1 MAELPE
7 NISDTRVKNSEI
19 SFASLLLDQNTSY
32 AFLSIDIILLT
43 ILFYF
48 HYLLYMMLKREDQK
62 KSQDFMK
69 DLLKSYIVIT
79 PGTYL
84 YIFAYINILTTR
96 PEPPSHLIGHWFCDA
111 FETVGHATIVYIGGF
126 SVFVASMK
134 YWFII
139 KYDVAMKYGESKA
152 RNVAFIAHLM
162 IPLIMGIL
170 NSVSNGNRD
179 QIFWI
184 EHCWGFQ
191 GRYDTITAGNEVS
204 EKLANVFCLNNQYEE
219 VNNFFGTND
228 TTAVAAT
235 HTLRGICAGVKVF
248 YIIFLSNGMEL
259 VIYGFVVNYLYKL
272 VHCVNK
278 YYSNFYASI
287 LGKHK
292 IIMRRFKAAPILDF
306 LGCTIRQEIKLRRN
320 FRAKVKRR
328 ICAKEGIRFGRSCS
342 FWTTL

>member
-1 MAELPE
+1 MAEFSG
-7 NISDTRVKNSEI
+7 NISDIRSKNSEI

-32 AFLSIDIILLT
+32 VFLSIDIILLT

-69 DLLKSYIVIT
+69 DLLKSYILIT

-96 PEPPSHLIGHWFCDA
+96 SEPPSHLIGHWFCDA

-152 RNVAFIAHLM
+152 RKVAFIAHLM

-191 GRYDTITAGNEVS
+191 GRYDTTTAGNEVS

-219 VNNFFGTND
+219 IDNFFGTND
-228 TTAVAAT
+228 TRAVAAT

-259 VIYGFVVNYLYKL
+259 VIYGFVVKYLYRL
-272 VHCVNK
+272 VDCAIK
-278 YYSNFYASI
+278 YYSNFYSCI
-287 LGKHK
+287 L
-292 IIMRRFKAAPILDF
+292 I
-306 LGCTIRQEIKLRRN
+306 E
-320 FRAKVKRR
+320 
-328 ICAKEGIRFGRSCS
+328 
-342 FWTTL
+342 

>member
-1 MAELPE
+1 MVEFSG
-7 NISDTRVKNSEI
+7 NISDIGLKYSEI

-32 AFLSIDIILLT
+32 VFLSIDIILLT

-69 DLLKSYIVIT
+69 DLLKSYILIT

-84 YIFAYINILTTR
+84 YIFAYINILTIR
-96 PEPPSHLIGHWFCDA
+96 SEPPSYLIGHWFCDA

-152 RNVAFIAHLM
+152 RKVAFIAHLM

-170 NSVSNGNRD
+170 NAVSNGNRD

-191 GRYDTITAGNEVS
+191 GRYDTSTAGNEVS
-204 EKLANVFCLNNQYEE
+204 EKLANLFCLNNQYDE

-228 TTAVAAT
+228 TRAVAAT

-259 VIYGFVVNYLYKL
+259 VIYGFVVNYLYRL
-272 VHCVNK
+272 VHCANE
-278 YYSNFYASI
+278 YYSNLYRTPRSLCAVVMPLFLI
-287 LGKHK
+287 L
-292 IIMRRFKAAPILDF
+292 
-306 LGCTIRQEIKLRRN
+306 
-320 FRAKVKRR
+320 
-328 ICAKEGIRFGRSCS
+328 
-342 FWTTL
+342 

>member
-287 LGKHK
+287 LDHY
-292 IIMRRFKAAPILDF
+292 APF
-306 LGCTIRQEIKLRRN
+306 
-320 FRAKVKRR
+320 
-328 ICAKEGIRFGRSCS
+328 
-342 FWTTL
+342 

>member
-1 MAELPE
+1 MAEFSG
-7 NISDTRVKNSEI
+7 NISDIRSKNSEI

-32 AFLSIDIILLT
+32 VFLSIDIILLT

-69 DLLKSYIVIT
+69 DLLKSYILIT
-79 PGTYL
+79 PVTYL

-96 PEPPSHLIGHWFCDA
+96 PEPPSQLIGHWFCDA

-152 RNVAFIAHLM
+152 RKVAFIAHLM

-170 NSVSNGNRD
+170 NAVSNGNRD

-191 GRYDTITAGNEVS
+191 GRYDSTASGNDVS

-259 VIYGFVVNYLYKL
+259 VIYGFVVKYLYRL
-272 VHCVNK
+272 VDFAIK
-278 YYSNFYASI
+278 YFSNFYSCI
-287 LGKHK
+287 L
-292 IIMRRFKAAPILDF
+292 
-306 LGCTIRQEIKLRRN
+306 
-320 FRAKVKRR
+320 
-328 ICAKEGIRFGRSCS
+328 
-342 FWTTL
+342 

>member
-1 MAELPE
+1 MVEYSG
-7 NISDTRVKNSEI
+7 NISDIRLKNSEI

-32 AFLSIDIILLT
+32 VFLSIDIILLT

-48 HYLLYMMLKREDQK
+48 HYLLYLMLKREDQK

-69 DLLKSYIVIT
+69 DLLKSYILIT
-79 PGTYL
+79 PVTYL
-84 YIFAYINILTTR
+84 NIFAYINILTTKS
-96 PEPPSHLIGHWFCDA
+96 EPPSYLIGNWFCDA

-152 RNVAFIAHLM
+152 RKVAFVAHLM
-162 IPLIMGIL
+162 VPLIMGIL

-191 GRYDTITAGNEVS
+191 GRYDTTTSGHEVS
-204 EKLANVFCLNNQYEE
+204 EKLANVFCLNNQYDE
-219 VNNFFGTND
+219 VNNYFGKND
-228 TTAVAAT
+228 TRAVAAT

-259 VIYGFVVNYLYKL
+259 VIYGFVVNYLYRL
-272 VHCVNK
+272 VHCAAK
-278 YYSNFYASI
+278 YYSNFY
-287 LGKHK
+287 
-292 IIMRRFKAAPILDF
+292 
-306 LGCTIRQEIKLRRN
+306 C
-320 FRAKVKRR
+320 
-328 ICAKEGIRFGRSCS
+328 
-342 FWTTL
+342 

>member
-1 MAELPE
+1 MVEYSG
-7 NISDTRVKNSEI
+7 NISDIRLKNSEI

-69 DLLKSYIVIT
+69 DLLKSYILIT

-84 YIFAYINILTTR
+84 YIFAYINILTTKS
-96 PEPPSHLIGHWFCDA
+96 EPPSYLIGNWFCDA

-152 RNVAFIAHLM
+152 RKVAFVAHLI

-170 NSVSNGNRD
+170 NSFSNGNRD

-191 GRYDTITAGNEVS
+191 GRYDTTTSGDEVS
-204 EKLANVFCLNNQYEE
+204 EKLANVFCLNNQYDE
-219 VNNFFGTND
+219 VNHYFGKND
-228 TTAVAAT
+228 TRAVAAT

-259 VIYGFVVNYLYKL
+259 VIYGFVVNYLYRL
-272 VHCVNK
+272 VHCATK
-278 YYSNFYASI
+278 SYSDLY
-287 LGKHK
+287 
-292 IIMRRFKAAPILDF
+292 
-306 LGCTIRQEIKLRRN
+306 C
-320 FRAKVKRR
+320 
-328 ICAKEGIRFGRSCS
+328 
-342 FWTTL
+342 